1 MLFDIEKL
9 EVNLL
14 KVNETNNKY
23 IGFNS
28 FIRFIS

>member
-1 MLFDIEKL
+1 MLFDLEKL

-23 IGFNS
+23 IGYNS
-28 FIRFIS
+28 LIRFFS